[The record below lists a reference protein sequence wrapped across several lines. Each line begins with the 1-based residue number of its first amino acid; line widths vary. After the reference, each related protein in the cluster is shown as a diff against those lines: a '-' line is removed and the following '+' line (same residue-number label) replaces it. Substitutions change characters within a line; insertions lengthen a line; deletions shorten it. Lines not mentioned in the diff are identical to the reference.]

1 MERSGPNLSGMRVLV
16 VEDEPLIAL
25 ALEDILADL
34 GCQVVGPAHTLAE
47 AADLGREAPL
57 DGAILDVNLGRDKVF
72 PVADILAERS
82 VPFVFTT
89 GYGDA
94 GLRPCDR
101 GRPVLQKPY
110 SPERLLKIAE
120 HWRRQ

>member
-1 MERSGPNLSGMRVLV
+1 MEHRKRLSGMRVLV

-25 ALEDILADL
+25 ALEDVLEDL
-34 GCQVVGPAHTLAE
+34 GCEVVGPAHTLDE
-47 AADLGREAPL
+47 AAGLGRAAPL

-72 PVADILAERS
+72 PVADILSKRS
-82 VPFVFTT
+82 IPFVFTT

-110 SPERLLKIAE
+110 KAEHLLKIAE
-120 HWRRQ
+120 HWRRD